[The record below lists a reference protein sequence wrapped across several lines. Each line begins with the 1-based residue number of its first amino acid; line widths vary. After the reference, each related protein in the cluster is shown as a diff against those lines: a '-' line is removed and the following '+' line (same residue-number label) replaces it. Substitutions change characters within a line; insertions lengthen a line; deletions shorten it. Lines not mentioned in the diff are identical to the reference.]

1 MDMRECHPGDL
12 DPHAVAGL
20 FKSYLRELPSPILTP
35 ELTPMFDAYA
45 KRKQGTAPSSILSL
59 ADLDNHEEHQPDELD
74 ELLAQLPDANWF
86 LLSELGELLVSRW
99 TTLTSLVKLLDL
111 IPRHVDTNRMTLHAL
126 MVSLGPSLKVGNG
139 VLSELL
145 KHRLQLFAK
154 PPPRGNAVTDLI
166 DFGTVSI
173 EPPSLGPVA
182 TVSLKDAPPAE
193 TNVSDDDGSR
203 RKKPPRLNSKPSLN
217 RLFSSSSR
225 NLAQFADVRPSTPLV
240 DVEPPR
246 VDLTLAQTSPLPT
259 FGAMPS
265 PPMVDPSP
273 PSPLPP
279 AETTSTAAATDEK
292 QKSEDIQY
300 PTGTVH
306 ERTQALSALSSA
318 TPIADLF
325 QRKTPPAPLREN
337 RDSAASSLKTSTS
350 VDDGLAR
357 PISGNGF
364 RRGQNT
370 HSVFFG
376 SSGSGSG
383 ISSTT
388 IGDKRNSHRSAPNTP
403 ADKRSLSSAG
413 GSVKEMIKDM
423 EKRDV

>member
-1 MDMRECHPGDL
+1 
-12 DPHAVAGL
+12 
-20 FKSYLRELPSPILTP
+20 
-35 ELTPMFDAYA
+35 
-45 KRKQGTAPSSILSL
+45 
-59 ADLDNHEEHQPDELD
+59 
-74 ELLAQLPDANWF
+74 
-86 LLSELGELLVSRW
+86 
-99 TTLTSLVKLLDL
+99 
-111 IPRHVDTNRMTLHAL
+111 MTLHAL

-182 TVSLKDAPPAE
+182 TVSLKDAPPPE
-193 TNVSDDDGSR
+193 TDIYGDDGSR
-203 RKKPPRLNSKPSLN
+203 RKKPTRLNSKPSLN
-217 RLFSSSSR
+217 KLFTSSSR
-225 NLAQFADVRPSTPLV
+225 NLAQFPDVRPSTPLV

-273 PSPLPP
+273 TCPLPS
-279 AETTSTAAATDEK
+279 AEAAANDSKEG
-292 QKSEDIQY
+292 SGDIQY
-300 PTGTVH
+300 PSGTVQ

-337 RDSAASSLKTSTS
+337 RDSATSSLKTSIS

-383 ISSTT
+383 INSST

-403 ADKRSLSSAG
+403 AGQRSSSSAG

>member
-1 MDMRECHPGDL
+1 
-12 DPHAVAGL
+12 
-20 FKSYLRELPSPILTP
+20 
-35 ELTPMFDAYA
+35 
-45 KRKQGTAPSSILSL
+45 
-59 ADLDNHEEHQPDELD
+59 
-74 ELLAQLPDANWF
+74 
-86 LLSELGELLVSRW
+86 
-99 TTLTSLVKLLDL
+99 
-111 IPRHVDTNRMTLHAL
+111 MTLHAL

-173 EPPSLGPVA
+173 EPPSLGSVA

-193 TNVSDDDGSR
+193 TNNSDDDGSR

-217 RLFSSSSR
+217 KLFTSSSR
-225 NLAQFADVRPSTPLV
+225 NLAQFSDVRPSTPLV

-265 PPMVDPSP
+265 PPIVDPSP

-279 AETTSTAAATDEK
+279 TETLSTPNATTEK
-292 QKSEDIQY
+292 QESVDVHY
-300 PTGTVH
+300 PTGTVQ
-306 ERTQALSALSSA
+306 ERTRALSSA

-337 RDSAASSLKTSTS
+337 RDSATSSLRTSNS

-376 SSGSGSG
+376 SSGSGSA
-383 ISSTT
+383 ISSST

-403 ADKRSLSSAG
+403 ADKRSLSSAA